1 MLQVRFVT
9 GSAERDFRPLPRLLL
24 SCNMRVLGAE
34 PAFASFHH
42 PPEANMPSTR
52 SSSVRPHRL
61 ALAIAALLPFGTVLA
76 QEAAPAAPAQSE
88 ATTLDAVQ
96 VTAQRRVE
104 NIKDVPVSISTISS
118 EKLDVLASGG
128 NDVRFLSARVPSLNI
143 ESSYGRAF
151 PRFYIRGLGNTDFD
165 LNASQPV
172 SLIYDEVVQ
181 ESPLLKGFPVFDLE
195 RIEVL
200 RGPQG
205 TLFGRNTPA
214 GVVKFESAKPTQE
227 FGGYG
232 RVSYGTDD
240 MWNVEGAVGGGL
252 TDRWSARA
260 SVLFQRREDSVT
272 NTNIPGPDRGAEG
285 YDESAARV
293 QFLYE
298 GDAFEGLFH
307 LHKRHLNGTARL
319 FRANIID
326 PGTNNLVPGFDRD
339 QVSTDGVN
347 FSELDTWGGSA
358 RLRWE
363 LGRVNLYSIT
373 GYETAESLNR
383 GDIDGG
389 FGAAF
394 LGPGN
399 SGPGFIPFASESA
412 DGLPD
417 HRQITQEFR
426 IESNEWGR
434 FDWQAGLF
442 YYDEDITIDSFNYD
456 SLTAGNPQA
465 GHAIQE
471 QRNKAWAVFASGD
484 FDVTDKLKLRGG
496 LRYTQDKKDFS
507 ASILEGAPFGAPVG
521 GPYLVNTDVDDVSG
535 DLSAVYALNEDI
547 NLYARVA
554 KGFRAPSIQGR
565 LLFASATAPNG
576 GVSTADSEEVISY
589 EAGIKAD
596 LWDKRARIGFNVF
609 RYDVNDQQII
619 AVGGGSNIATLLNAD
634 KTIGQGFELDLEAY
648 LTDNLLL
655 TLGSSY
661 NDTEIDDPGL
671 FLPGCGG
678 GCTVTD
684 PLTANG
690 YSIDGNSLPQAPKW
704 VHNVTARW
712 AVPVGE
718 GEFYV
723 FTDWAYR
730 SEVNF
735 FLYES
740 VEFTGKSSLE
750 GGLRI
755 GYNWNQGDYGVA
767 VFGRNITDQTRI
779 VGGIDFNNLTGFLNE
794 PRTVGVEFSARF

>member
-1 MLQVRFVT
+1 M
-9 GSAERDFRPLPRLLL
+9 S
-24 SCNMRVLGAE
+24 
-34 PAFASFHH
+34 
-42 PPEANMPSTR
+42 PSR
-52 SSSVRPHRL
+52 SSRVRPHRL
-61 ALAIAALLPFGTVLA
+61 ALAIATFMPFGVAFA
-76 QEAAPAAPAQSE
+76 QDAAPAAPSTSE

-104 NIKDVPVSISTISS
+104 NIKDVPVSISTLSS

-232 RVSYGTDD
+232 KVSYGTDN
-240 MWNVEGAVGGGL
+240 MWNVEGAVGGAL
-252 TDRWSARA
+252 SDRWSARA

-272 NTNIPGPDRGAEG
+272 NTYAPGPDRGSEG

-298 GDAFEGLFH
+298 GDAFEGLFN

-319 FRANIID
+319 FRANIIK
-326 PGTNNLVPGFDRD
+326 PGTNDLVDGFNRD
-339 QVSTDGVN
+339 EVSIDGVN

-363 LGRVNLYSIT
+363 LGSVNLYSIT

-389 FGAAF
+389 YGAAF

-399 SGPGFIPFASESA
+399 SGPGFIPFAAESA

-442 YYDEDITIDSFNYD
+442 YFDEDISIDSFNYD
-456 SLTAGNPQA
+456 SLTAGNPQSGLA
-465 GHAIQE
+465 VQN
-471 QRNKAWAVFASGD
+471 QRNKAWAAFASGD
-484 FDVTDKLKLRGG
+484 LDVTGKFKLRGG
-496 LRYTQDKKDFS
+496 LRYTQDKKDFN
-507 ASILEGAPFGAPVG
+507 ASVIQAVPFGTPVS
-521 GPYLVNTDVDDVSG
+521 GPYLVNTDVDDVSW
-535 DLSAVYALNEDI
+535 DLSGVYALNEDV

-565 LLFASATAPNG
+565 LAFG
-576 GVSTADSEEVISY
+576 GVSTANSEEVISY

-596 LWDKRARIGFNVF
+596 LWDKRARLGFNVF
-609 RYDVNDQQII
+609 RYDVKDQQII
-619 AVGGGSNIATLLNAD
+619 AVGGASNSAVLLNAD
-634 KTIGQGFELDLEAY
+634 KTLGQGFELDLEAY
-648 LTDNLLL
+648 VTDSLLV

-661 NDTEIDDPGL
+661 NDTEIKDADL
-671 FLPGCGG
+671 AVAVCGG

-684 PLTANG
+684 PTVVIGGGTFALVNG
-690 YSIDGNSLPQAPKW
+690 NALPQAPKW

-712 AVPVGE
+712 STPVGDG
-718 GEFYV
+718 GELYV

-730 SEVNF
+730 SEVSF
-735 FLYES
+735 FLYQS

-750 GGLRI
+750 GGLRV

-767 VFGRNITDQTRI
+767 VFGRNITDQTRV
-779 VGGIDFNNLTGFLNE
+779 VGAIDFNNLTGFLNE
-794 PRTVGVEFSARF
+794 PRTLGVEFSARF

>member
-1 MLQVRFVT
+1 MSL
-9 GSAERDFRPLPRLLL
+9 
-24 SCNMRVLGAE
+24 
-34 PAFASFHH
+34 
-42 PPEANMPSTR
+42 TR
-52 SSSVRPHRL
+52 SPSVRPHRL
-61 ALAIAALLPFGTVLA
+61 ALAIAALLPFGSALA
-76 QEAAPAAPAQSE
+76 QDVPAATAPAEKA

-104 NIKDVPVSISTISS
+104 NIQDVPVSISTISS

-172 SLIYDEVVQ
+172 SLIYDDVVQ

-232 RVSYGTDD
+232 KVSYGTDN

-272 NTNIPGPDRGAEG
+272 NTNLAGPDRGAEG

-298 GDAFEGLFH
+298 GDAFEGLFN

-319 FRANIID
+319 FRAGIIQ
-326 PGTNNLVPGFDRD
+326 PGTNNLIEGFDRD
-339 QVSTDGVN
+339 EVSTDGVN

-358 RLRWE
+358 RLRWD
-363 LGRVNLYSIT
+363 LGDINLYSIT

-383 GDIDGG
+383 GDIDGAATYG
-389 FGAAF
+389 FPTGA
-394 LGPGN
+394 LGVGL
-399 SGPGFIPFASESA
+399 FASESA

-426 IESNEWGR
+426 LESEYGGAFN
-434 FDWQAGLF
+434 WQAGLF
-442 YYDEDITIDSFNYD
+442 YYNEDITIDSFNYI
-456 SLTAGNPQA
+456 STAPGNPRSGWAQQT
-465 GHAIQE
+465 QE
-471 QRNKAWAVFASGD
+471 NKAWAVFASGEYQA
-484 FDVTDKLKLRGG
+484 TDKLKLQGG
-496 LRYTQDKKDFS
+496 VRYTKDEKDFS
-507 ASILEGAPFGAPVG
+507 ASILEGAFGSPAAGPFPEQS
-521 GPYLVNTDVDDVSG
+521 DVSDVSW
-535 DLSAVYALNEDI
+535 DLSGVYALNEDV
-547 NLYARVA
+547 NFYGRVA

-565 LLFASATAPNG
+565 VLFAPADAPNG
-576 GVSTADSEEVISY
+576 GVTKAGSEEVISY
-589 EAGIKAD
+589 ELGVKAD

-609 RYDVNDQQII
+609 RYDVDGQQLI
-619 AVGGGSNIATLLNAD
+619 AVGGGANTATLINAD

-648 LTDNLLL
+648 LTDSLLV

-661 NDTEIDDPGL
+661 NDTEIDQPGL
-671 FLPGCGG
+671 AVPGCGG

-684 PLTANG
+684 PETAPG
-690 YSIDGNSLPQAPKW
+690 SGLFIIDGNSLPQAPKW

-712 AVPVGE
+712 SMPVGE
-718 GEFYV
+718 GSEFYV

-735 FLYES
+735 FLYDS
-740 VEFTGKSSLE
+740 VEFTGKSSVE

>member
-1 MLQVRFVT
+1 M
-9 GSAERDFRPLPRLLL
+9 
-24 SCNMRVLGAE
+24 
-34 PAFASFHH
+34 
-42 PPEANMPSTR
+42 
-52 SSSVRPHRL
+52 SSSRSALVRPHRL
-61 ALAIAALLPFGTVLA
+61 AFAIAALLPFGALA
-76 QEAAPAAPAQSE
+76 QDTAPAAAQEPVPAEQ
-88 ATTLDAVQ
+88 ATTLETIE

-104 NIKDVPVSISTISS
+104 NIREVPVSISTVSS
-118 EKLDVLASGG
+118 EKLDVLGSGG
-128 NDVRFLSARVPSLNI
+128 TDVRFLSARVPSLNI

-214 GVVKFESAKPTQE
+214 GVVKFESAKPTQDTT
-227 FGGYG
+227 GYAQL
-232 RVSYGTDD
+232 SYGTDD
-240 MWNVEGAVGGGL
+240 MWNFEGAVGGAL
-252 TDRWSARA
+252 SERWSARVSA
-260 SVLFQRREDSVT
+260 LFQRREDSVT
-272 NTNIPGPDRGAEG
+272 NTNEPGPDRGAEG
-285 YDESAARV
+285 YDETAARV
-293 QFLYE
+293 QFLYA
-298 GDAFEGLFH
+298 GDSFEGLFN
-307 LHKRHLNGTARL
+307 LHQRHLNGTARL
-319 FRANIID
+319 FRAGIIER
-326 PGTNNLVPGFDRD
+326 GTNDLVAGFDRD
-339 QVSTDGVN
+339 NMSTDGIN

-389 FGAAF
+389 SFYTF
-394 LGPGN
+394 
-399 SGPGFIPFASESA
+399 FASTADELNEGLFAAESA

-417 HRQITQEFR
+417 HRQVTQEFR

-442 YYDEDITIDSFNYD
+442 YFDEDISIDSFNYD
-456 SLTAGNPQA
+456 SLSAGNPQTGYA
-465 GHAIQE
+465 VQD
-471 QRNKAWAVFASGD
+471 QRNKAWAVFASGE
-484 FDVTDKLKLRGG
+484 FDVTDAFKLRGG
-496 LRYTQDKKDFS
+496 LRYTQDEKDFS
-507 ASILEGAPFGAPVG
+507 AQVIDGVPFGTPA
-521 GPYLVNTDVDDVSG
+521 GPATLVSTDVDDVSW
-535 DLSAVYALNEDI
+535 DLSGVYSLNEEV

-565 LLFASATAPNG
+565 VAFG

-596 LWDKRARIGFNVF
+596 LWDKRARVGFNVF
-609 RYDVNDQQII
+609 RYNVDGQQLI
-619 AVGGGSNIATLLNAD
+619 AVGGGSNSAVLLNAD
-634 KTIGQGFELDLEAY
+634 ETVGQGFELDMEAY
-648 LTDNLLL
+648 VTDNLLV

-661 NDTEIDDPGL
+661 NDTEIKDPNL
-671 FLPGCGG
+671 AVAVCGG

-684 PLTANG
+684 PTVVING
-690 YSIDGNSLPQAPKW
+690 GTFALVNGNTLPQAPKW
-704 VHNVTARW
+704 VHNVTARFGIP
-712 AVPVGE
+712 AGD
-718 GEFYV
+718 GAEFFV

-740 VEFTGKSSLE
+740 VEFTGKSTLE
-750 GGLRI
+750 GGLRA
-755 GYNWNQGDYGVA
+755 GYSWNYGDYEVA

-794 PRTVGVEFSARF
+794 PRTVGVEFTAKF

>member
-1 MLQVRFVT
+1 MSSIR
-9 GSAERDFRPLPRLLL
+9 
-24 SCNMRVLGAE
+24 
-34 PAFASFHH
+34 SF
-42 PPEANMPSTR
+42 
-52 SSSVRPHRL
+52 SVRPHRL
-61 ALAIAALLPFGTVLA
+61 ALAIAALLPFGSAFA
-76 QEAAPAAPAQSE
+76 QDAVPATPAPAEKA

-104 NIKDVPVSISTISS
+104 NIQDVPVSISTISS

-172 SLIYDEVVQ
+172 SLIYDDVVQ

-232 RVSYGTDD
+232 RVSYGTDN

-272 NTNIPGPDRGAEG
+272 NTYEPGPDNSVEG

-298 GDAFEGLFH
+298 GDAFEGLFN

-319 FRANIID
+319 FRANIIK
-326 PGTNNLVPGFDRD
+326 PGTNDLVDGFNRD
-339 QVSTDGVN
+339 EVSTDGVN

-363 LGRVNLYSIT
+363 LGNVTLYSIT

-389 FGAAF
+389 YGAF
-394 LGPGN
+394 FMPS

-442 YYDEDITIDSFNYD
+442 YYDEDISIDSFNYD
-456 SLTAGNPQA
+456 SLTPGNPRA
-465 GHAIQE
+465 GYAIQQ
-471 QRNKAWAVFASGD
+471 QRNKAWAVFVSGD
-484 FDVTDKLKLRGG
+484 FDVTDKFKLRGG

-507 ASILEGAPFGAPVG
+507 ASVLEAAPFSAAPVG
-521 GPYLVNTDVDDVSG
+521 GPYTVSTDVNDVSW
-535 DLSAVYALNEDI
+535 DLSGVYALNEDI
-547 NLYARVA
+547 NLFARVA

-565 LLFASATAPNG
+565 LLFASAAAVANNG

-589 EAGIKAD
+589 EVGIKAD
-596 LWDKRARIGFNVF
+596 LWDKRARLGFNVF
-609 RYDVNDQQII
+609 RYGVNDQQII
-619 AVGGGSNIATLLNAD
+619 AVGGGGNTATLLNAD

-648 LTDNLLL
+648 LTDSLLV

-661 NDTEIDDPGL
+661 NDTEIDDKNL
-671 FLPGCGG
+671 AVPGCGG

-684 PLTANG
+684 PETTPGSGL
-690 YSIDGNSLPQAPKW
+690 YRIDGNSLPQAPKW

-712 AVPVGE
+712 AMPVGE
-718 GEFYV
+718 GAEFYV

-730 SEVNF
+730 SEVSF
-735 FLYES
+735 FLYDS
-740 VEFTGKSSLE
+740 VEFTGKSSVE

>member
-1 MLQVRFVT
+1 M
-9 GSAERDFRPLPRLLL
+9 SPR
-24 SCNMRVLGAE
+24 
-34 PAFASFHH
+34 
-42 PPEANMPSTR
+42 R
-52 SSSVRPHRL
+52 SLSVRPHRL
-61 ALAIAALLPFGTVLA
+61 AFAIAALLPFGTAFA
-76 QEAAPAAPAQSE
+76 QETAPAAPAVPAATQ
-88 ATTLDAVQ
+88 ATTLDAVE

-104 NIKDVPVSISTISS
+104 NIQDVPVSISTLSS
-118 EKLDVLASGG
+118 EKIEVFASGG

-172 SLIYDEVVQ
+172 SLIYDDVVQ

-214 GVVKFESAKPTQE
+214 GVVKFESAKPSQE

-232 RVSYGTDD
+232 RLSYGTDN

-272 NTNIPGPDRGAEG
+272 NTHLAGPDRGAEG

-298 GDAFEGLFH
+298 GDTFEGLFN

-319 FRANIID
+319 FRANIIA
-326 PGTNNLVPGFDRD
+326 PGSNNLVAGFDRD
-339 QVSTDGVN
+339 EVATDGVN

-442 YYDEDITIDSFNYD
+442 YYDEDISIDSFNYD
-456 SLTAGNPQA
+456 SLTPGNPRA
-465 GHAIQE
+465 GYAIQD
-471 QRNKAWAVFASGD
+471 QRNKAWAAFASGD
-484 FDVTDKLKLRGG
+484 FEVTDAFVLRGG

-507 ASILEGAPFGAPVG
+507 ASVLEAAPFSAAPVG
-521 GPYLVNTDVDDVSG
+521 GPYTVSTDVSDVSW
-535 DLSAVYALNEDI
+535 DLSGVYSLNENV

-554 KGFRAPSIQGR
+554 KGFRAPSVQGR
-565 LLFASATAPNG
+565 LLFASAVAVADNG

-609 RYDVNDQQII
+609 RYDVNDQQLI
-619 AVGGGSNIATLLNAD
+619 AVGGGGNSATLLNAD

-648 LTDNLLL
+648 LTDSLLV

-661 NDTEIDDPGL
+661 NDTEIKDDNL
-671 FLPGCGG
+671 FVPGCGG
-678 GCTVTD
+678 GCTMTD
-684 PLTANG
+684 PLTVDGSAIN
-690 YSIDGNSLPQAPKW
+690 GNSLPQAPKW

-712 AVPVGE
+712 AMPVGTD

-735 FLYES
+735 FLYDS
-740 VEFTGKSSLE
+740 VEFIGKSSVE
-750 GGLRI
+750 GGLRL
-755 GYNWNQGDYGVA
+755 GYNWQQGDYGVA

-794 PRTVGVEFSARF
+794 PRTLGLEFSARF

>member
-1 MLQVRFVT
+1 M
-9 GSAERDFRPLPRLLL
+9 SPR
-24 SCNMRVLGAE
+24 
-34 PAFASFHH
+34 
-42 PPEANMPSTR
+42 R
-52 SSSVRPHRL
+52 SLSVRPHRL
-61 ALAIAALLPFGTVLA
+61 AFAIAALLPFGTALA
-76 QEAAPAAPAQSE
+76 QDTAPAAPAVPAATQ
-88 ATTLDAVQ
+88 ATTLDAVE

-104 NIKDVPVSISTISS
+104 NIQDVPVSISTLSS
-118 EKLDVLASGG
+118 EKIDVFASGG

-172 SLIYDEVVQ
+172 SLIYDDVVQ

-214 GVVKFESAKPTQE
+214 GVVKFESAKPSQE

-232 RVSYGTDD
+232 RLSYGTDN

-272 NTNIPGPDRGAEG
+272 NTHLAGPDRGAEG

-298 GDAFEGLFH
+298 GDTFEGLFN

-319 FRANIID
+319 FRANIIA
-326 PGTNNLVPGFDRD
+326 PGSNNLVAGFDRD
-339 QVSTDGVN
+339 EVATDGVN

-442 YYDEDITIDSFNYD
+442 YYDEDISIDSFNYD
-456 SLTAGNPQA
+456 SLTPGNPRA
-465 GHAIQE
+465 GYAIQD
-471 QRNKAWAVFASGD
+471 QRNKAWAAFASGD
-484 FDVTDKLKLRGG
+484 FEVTDAFVLRGG

-507 ASILEGAPFGAPVG
+507 ASVLEAAPFSAAPVG
-521 GPYLVNTDVDDVSG
+521 GPYTVSTDVSDVSW
-535 DLSAVYALNEDI
+535 DLSGVYSLNENV

-554 KGFRAPSIQGR
+554 KGFRAPSVQGR
-565 LLFASATAPNG
+565 LLFASAVAVADNG
-576 GVSTADSEEVISY
+576 GVSTAGSEEVISY

-609 RYDVNDQQII
+609 RYDVNDQQLI
-619 AVGGGSNIATLLNAD
+619 AVGGGGNSATLLNAD

-648 LTDNLLL
+648 LTDSLLV

-661 NDTEIDDPGL
+661 NDTEIKDDNL
-671 FLPGCGG
+671 FVPGCGG
-678 GCTVTD
+678 GCTMTD
-684 PLTANG
+684 PLTVDG
-690 YSIDGNSLPQAPKW
+690 YAINGNSLPQAPKW

-712 AVPVGE
+712 AMPVGAG

-735 FLYES
+735 FLYDS
-740 VEFTGKSSLE
+740 VEFIGKSSVE

-755 GYNWNQGDYGVA
+755 GYNWQQGDYGVA

-794 PRTVGVEFSARF
+794 PRTLGLEFSARF